1 MFIVFF
7 YLIPICLYLHKELI
21 IIVMAGPKGSK
32 YYDIFLKFKVWLEHT
47 DGESILGNGKFELIE
62 YIDQLGS
69 LKAAADKLGISY
81 RKAWGMLKD
90 AEEKLGFCLTE
101 KHRGGQHGGNSL
113 LTQEGKELIEAYK
126 ELLVE
131 FDDAIYQI
139 TKKFFNKVN
148 K

>member
-1 MFIVFF
+1 
-7 YLIPICLYLHKELI
+7 
-21 IIVMAGPKGSK
+21 MAGPKGSR
-32 YYDIFLKFKVWLEHT
+32 YYDIFLKFKVWLEHD
-47 DGESILGNGKFELIE
+47 DGESILGNGKFELID

-69 LKAAADKLGISY
+69 LKAAADKMGISY
-81 RKAWGMLKD
+81 RKAWGMIKD
-90 AEEKLGFCLTE
+90 AEEKLGFCLTD
-101 KHRGGQHGGNSL
+101 KHRGGQHGGNSV
-113 LTQEGKELIEAYK
+113 LTPEGKELIEAYK

>member
-1 MFIVFF
+1 
-7 YLIPICLYLHKELI
+7 
-21 IIVMAGPKGSK
+21 MAGPKGSK
-32 YYDIFLKFKVWLEHT
+32 YYDVFLKFKVWLENT
-47 DGESILGNGKFELIE
+47 EGESILGNGKFELVD

-69 LKAAADKLGISY
+69 LKAAADQLGISY

-101 KHRGGQHGGNSL
+101 KHRGGQHGGNSV
-113 LTQEGKELIEAYK
+113 LTTEGKELIEAYK
-126 ELLVE
+126 ELLTE
-131 FDDAIYQI
+131 FDEAIYQI

>member
-1 MFIVFF
+1 
-7 YLIPICLYLHKELI
+7 
-21 IIVMAGPKGSK
+21 MAGPKGSR
-32 YYDIFLKFKVWLEHT
+32 YYNVFLKFKVWLENT
-47 DGESILGNGKFELIE
+47 EGESILGNGKFELID

-69 LKAAADKLGISY
+69 LKAAADKMGISY
-81 RKAWGMLKD
+81 RKAWGMIKD
-90 AEEKLGFCLTE
+90 AEEKLGFCLTD
-101 KHRGGQHGGNSL
+101 KHRGGQHGGNSV
-113 LTQEGKELIEAYK
+113 LTKEGKEMIEAYK

>member
-1 MFIVFF
+1 
-7 YLIPICLYLHKELI
+7 
-21 IIVMAGPKGSK
+21 MAGPKGSK
-32 YYDIFLKFKVWLEHT
+32 YYDVFLKFKVWLENT
-47 DGESILGNGKFELIE
+47 QGESILGNGKFELID

-81 RKAWGMLKD
+81 RKAWGMIKD

-101 KHRGGQHGGNSL
+101 KHRGGQHGGNSV
-113 LTQEGKELIEAYK
+113 LTSEGKELIEAYK

-131 FDDAIYQI
+131 FDEAIYQI

>member
-1 MFIVFF
+1 
-7 YLIPICLYLHKELI
+7 
-21 IIVMAGPKGSK
+21 MAGPKGSK
-32 YYDIFLKFKVWLEHT
+32 YYDIFLKFKVWLENT
-47 DGESILGNGKFELIE
+47 KGESILGNGKFELIE
-62 YIDQLGS
+62 GIDQLGS

-81 RKAWGMLKD
+81 RKAWGMIRD

-101 KHRGGQHGGNSL
+101 KHRGGQHGGNST
-113 LTQEGKELIEAYK
+113 LTPEGKELIEAYK
-126 ELLVE
+126 ELLIE